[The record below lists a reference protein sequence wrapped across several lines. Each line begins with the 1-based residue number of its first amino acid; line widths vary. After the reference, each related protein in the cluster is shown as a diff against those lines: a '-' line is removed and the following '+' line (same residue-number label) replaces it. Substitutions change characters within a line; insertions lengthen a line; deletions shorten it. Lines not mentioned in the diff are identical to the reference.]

1 MDFPPQNTRRFQPGR
16 GPVPPGDKTSTTL
29 QKEEAV
35 SVTPSPAAKTKSSGP
50 YVYPIHNADRF
61 QGKITFLPIEVNV
74 PKFSITGESWSDFR
88 LFGGNDD
95 DLKQSENTPDIT
107 ASGDVGIGGPNAAG
121 QQRRFQPGRGPAQQP
136 AAQESSNSTKSIVT
150 YTPMPEEKI
159 ILNMPIS
166 YVVNDMI
173 GYDNAEL
180 GLGGAAALNGL
191 ERTGEMGAAV
201 GAALGS
207 YMGSFTDAFK
217 QGMGANAARVALG
230 RAISKAPLI
239 SAGLKAAG
247 SIAAR
252 VTVNPNVRATFRG
265 VSLREFSFQFKF
277 IPYSAEES
285 RMIADIIRTFRIHAY
300 PEAIY
305 AGPVAIGYKYPD
317 LFKIRVQYK
326 GKDVGSKI
334 KMCYLRNV
342 QTSYNP
348 TAASFHADGSPTEID
363 LSLAFTEHTTI
374 SRADVS
380 SDAKSEFGGP
390 PGGETSIVSFDQG
403 DGY

>member
-1 MDFPPQNTRRFQPGR
+1 MDFPPQNTIRFQPGR
-16 GPVPPGDKTSTTL
+16 GHVPPGDRTSTAL

-35 SVTPSPAAKTKSSGP
+35 SVISSPAAKTKSYGP

-61 QGKITFLPIEVNV
+61 QGKISFLPIEVNV
-74 PKFSITGESWSDFR
+74 PKFAITGENWSDFR
-88 LFGGNDD
+88 LFAGDMSD

-107 ASGDVGIGGPNAAG
+107 ASGDVGIGGPNSAG
-121 QQRRFQPGRGPAQQP
+121 QQRRFQPGRRPAQQP

-173 GYDNAEL
+173 SYDNAEL
-180 GLGGAAALNGL
+180 GIGGAAALNGL
-191 ERTGEMGAAV
+191 ERTGEMGAAL
-201 GAALGS
+201 GAALNAATTS
-207 YMGSFTDAFK
+207 VTDLFK
-217 QGMGANAARVALG
+217 QGMGANAARVAFARG
-230 RAISKAPLI
+230 VAVAPL
-239 SAGLKAAG
+239 SGGLKAAG

-252 VTVNPNVRATFRG
+252 VVVNPNVRATFRG
-265 VSLREFSFQFKF
+265 VALREFSFQFKF

-305 AGPVAIGYKYPD
+305 AGPVAIGYRYPD

-348 TAASFHADGSPTEID
+348 SAASFHADGSPTEID
-363 LSLAFTEHTTI
+363 LSLVFTEHTTI

-380 SDAKSEFGGP
+380 SDAKSQFGGP